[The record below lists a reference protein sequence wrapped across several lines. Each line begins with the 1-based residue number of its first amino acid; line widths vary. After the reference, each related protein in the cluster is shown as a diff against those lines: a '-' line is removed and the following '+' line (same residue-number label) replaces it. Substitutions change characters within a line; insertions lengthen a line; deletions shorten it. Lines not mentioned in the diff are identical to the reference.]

1 VFVCAKTIRKLSSF
15 RYQLYRKRKVRKEF
29 RMPILKTE
37 YNEYMRK
44 LAETKLRLKRDRA
57 IVKIISDLIK
67 KKFLTTSEQDRLN
80 RLLNEVK

>member
-1 VFVCAKTIRKLSSF
+1 
-15 RYQLYRKRKVRKEF
+15 
-29 RMPILKTE
+29 MLKTE
-37 YNEYMRK
+37 YNEYIIK

-57 IVKIISDLIK
+57 IVKVISGLIK